1 MIKSNLKSI
10 ILVASIVVVALISL
24 LIMELTKV
32 EGSCV
37 EIVVDG
43 VVVGKYSINDDIVKE
58 IKIGEDQYN
67 VVIIKD
73 QKAYIQD
80 ASCPD
85 YICVNHKAISFVGQT
100 ITCKPNKVV
109 VVITGESDI
118 DIVV

>member
-10 ILVASIVVVALISL
+10 ILVASIVFVALISL
-24 LIMELTKV
+24 LIMEFTKV

-58 IKIGEDQYN
+58 IKIGDDQYN

-85 YICVNHKAISFVGQT
+85 HICVNHKAISFVGQT